1 MRRHAVTTVVGL
13 CLVAGM
19 AAAEAPAPP
28 QEKPAAVV
36 PKAEQS
42 DTRHSVAVGGA
53 TIDYTATAGTLIVR
67 NGEEKPYASIGYV
80 AYTKNG
86 VADPSR
92 GPVKFPYTGGPGW
105 GSIWGHWGGRGPR
118 GSCTGAGAGTPPPP
132 YAVVDN
138 AYSVLDVTDLVMI
151 DPVGTGVS
159 AAIGE
164 AEDKEFWSVD
174 GDIESFCRF
183 IAQYVTETARWN
195 SPKYLLGESY
205 GTTRS
210 AGIVD
215 SLQEKWGMSF
225 NGVILVSPA
234 LDLGAVF
241 DGIPGNEQPYPLFVP
256 TYAAV
261 AWYHKALPNPP
272 AELPPFLAEVRAWA
286 LGEYA
291 RALLMGSALPATERT
306 AVIAKLAE
314 YTGLS
319 REYIDRANLR
329 VRQSE
334 FTRELLRE
342 RRGTVGRLDARF
354 LGTAF
359 DPLGQYAE
367 FDPMAAAVA
376 GAFTASFLDY
386 YHRELK
392 AGADR
397 TYVRSAPLWKSWDF
411 KHKVAGSEFPQPMVN
426 TGPDLAHAL
435 GYNPHLRVL
444 VLQGIYDLATPAL
457 ATEYTIDHLDL
468 APELRENIEISY
480 YDAGHMMYIHEPSL
494 RQFKADVA
502 AFIVA
507 TDNL

>member
-1 MRRHAVTTVVGL
+1 MRRHAVA
-13 CLVAGM
+13 LVAGSCLAAGL

-28 QEKPAAVV
+28 LEKVAAAV

-42 DTRHSVAVGGA
+42 VTRRSVAVGGA
-53 TIDYTATAGTLIVR
+53 TVEYTATAGTLIVR
-67 NGEEKPYASIGYV
+67 NGKDTPYAAIGYV
-80 AYTKNG
+80 AYTRNG
-86 VADPSR
+86 VADPAR
-92 GPVKFPYTGGPGW
+92 RPLTFAYNGGPGSS
-105 GSIWGHWGGRGPR
+105 SIWLHMGVLGPR
-118 GSCTGAGAGTPPPP
+118 RIDTGDVGGSPTPP
-132 YAVVDN
+132 YSVVDN

-159 AAIGE
+159 RAVGE

-183 IAQYVTETARWN
+183 IAQYVTETGRWS
-195 SPKYLLGESY
+195 SPKLLLGESY

-215 SLQEKWGMSF
+215 SLQEKYGMAV

-234 LDLGAVF
+234 LDLGAIF

-261 AWYHKALPNPP
+261 AWYHKALPDPP
-272 AELPPFLAEVRAWA
+272 AELAPLLAEARAWA
-286 LGEYA
+286 LDVYA
-291 RALLMGSALPATERT
+291 PALLKGSSLPAAERE
-306 AVIAKLAE
+306 AVIARLSR

-319 REYIDRANLR
+319 PALIDRANLR

-334 FTRELLRE
+334 FARELLRE

-359 DPLGQYAE
+359 DPLGQHAE

-386 YHRELK
+386 YHRELE
-392 AGADR
+392 AGGER
-397 TYVRSAPLWKSWDF
+397 TYVRSAPLWQSWDF
-411 KHKVAGSEFPQPMVN
+411 KHTVAGSDFPQPMVN
-426 TGPDLAHAL
+426 TGPDLAHAM
-435 GYNPHLRVL
+435 GTNPRLRVL
-444 VLQGIYDLATPAL
+444 VLQGIYDLATPTL
-457 ATEYTIDHLDL
+457 ATEYTVEHLDL
-468 APELRENIEISY
+468 APELRSNIEIKY

-494 RQFKADVA
+494 RRFKADVA
-502 AFIVA
+502 AFIGAIV
-507 TDNL
+507 TR